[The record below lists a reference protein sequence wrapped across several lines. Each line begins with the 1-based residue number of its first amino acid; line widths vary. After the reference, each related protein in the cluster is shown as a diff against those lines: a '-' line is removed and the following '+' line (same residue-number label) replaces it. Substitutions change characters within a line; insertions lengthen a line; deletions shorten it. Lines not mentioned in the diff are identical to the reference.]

1 MLAEKKHPRSLTPK
15 PTVAEAKMWE
25 RVYPATSRGIKPLPP
40 AKISVPFGSG
50 SVHWAS
56 PMRQPTSD
64 LRIRTAQPLL
74 SPAMLEEDLPL
85 GESGAALVDAARRA
99 IGDILRGRDDRLL
112 AVVGPCSIHDPAA
125 ALAYARQLKPVA
137 DRLARDLL
145 VVMRVYFEKPRTTI
159 GWKGLINDP
168 HLDGS
173 FQVNTGLRLAR
184 RLMLDIN
191 AAGLPIGTE
200 FLDTT
205 LGQYYADLVSWAAI
219 GARTT
224 ESQIHRELA
233 SGLSMPVGFKNRTDG
248 DLQVAVDA
256 IVSARHPH
264 CFPSLTREGAAAVL
278 ATTGNPEGHIVLRGG
293 SRSGPNYDHAT
304 VHEAEILL
312 REAGALPAVLVDC
325 SHGNSG
331 KNPAQQVKVAADIAA
346 QVAAGERALIGFML
360 ESNLVGGSQVHEP
373 GRPLTPGQSITDACL
388 SFEETLPLLE
398 TLAAAAAARR
408 AGR

>member
-1 MLAEKKHPRSLTPK
+1 MH
-15 PTVAEAKMWE
+15 
-25 RVYPATSRGIKPLPP
+25 
-40 AKISVPFGSG
+40 
-50 SVHWAS
+50 
-56 PMRQPTSD
+56 QPTSD
-64 LRIRTAQPLL
+64 LRISTARPLL
-74 SPAMLEEDLPL
+74 SPAILEEDLPL
-85 GESGAALVDAARRA
+85 PDAGAALVQAARRSV
-99 IGDILRGRDDRLL
+99 GDILAGRDDRLL
-112 AVVGPCSIHDPAA
+112 AIVGPCSIHDPAA
-125 ALAYARQLKPVA
+125 ARDYAKKLKPVA

-184 RLMLDIN
+184 QLMLDIN

-264 CFPSLTREGAAAVL
+264 CFPSLTREGAPAVL
-278 ATTGNPEGHIVLRGG
+278 GTTGNPEGHLVLRGG
-293 SRSGPNYDHAT
+293 SRTGPNFDAQHIAEAT
-304 VHEAEILL
+304 DLL
-312 REAGALPAVLVDC
+312 RKAAVPATIVVDC

-331 KNPAQQVKVAADIAA
+331 KQHDQQPQVAADLAT
-346 QVAAGERALIGFML
+346 QVAGGERAIIGFML
-360 ESNLVGGSQVHEP
+360 ESNLVGGAQKYEP
-373 GRPLTPGQSITDACL
+373 GQAPVYGQSITDACL
-388 SFEETLPLLE
+388 SFEETVPVLE
-398 TLAAAAAARR
+398 KLAQAAAARR
-408 AGR
+408 QGKA